1 MTLIITPK
9 NLCESI
15 KIPSNANFIF
25 FIFSKVKYV
34 FQQYIKKRK
43 PKNPYP
49 TVQFFIYYNSK
60 KLFLFFKSL

>member
-1 MTLIITPK
+1 MQTL
-9 NLCESI
+9 
-15 KIPSNANFIF
+15 FF

-49 TVQFFIYYNSK
+49 TVQFFFIITVKNYFYFLKVYK
-60 KLFLFFKSL
+60 K